1 MKSASKH
8 FVLLLTAV
16 AFLAGGSKK
25 PMRPDPSATLIG
37 PQGAA
42 GAGGGLNPTDVTTA
56 PDASGLQARTGDF
69 DANGQLR
76 GALDS
81 VYFDLNLSSLKA
93 PERAKLAAAKDYLA
107 KNPQYRLL
115 LEGHCDWRG
124 TAEYNLALG
133 DRRANE
139 AKKYLLS
146 LGVTADKIE
155 TVSKGSEEAQKTG
168 GDEAWKKD
176 RRVDLVVLKSP

>member
-1 MKSASKH
+1 MKSVSKQ
-8 FVLLLTAV
+8 FVLLLAAV
-16 AFLAGGSKK
+16 AFLAGCSKK
-25 PMRPDPSATLIG
+25 PVRPDPSATLIG

-42 GAGGGLNPTDVTTA
+42 GAGGLNPTDVATA
-56 PDASGLQARTGDF
+56 PDASGLQGRTGDF

-76 GALDS
+76 GVLEP
-81 VYFDLNLSSLKA
+81 VYFEFNLSSLKA
-93 PERAKLAAAKDYLA
+93 SERAKLQAAKDYLA
-107 KNPQYRLL
+107 KNQGNRIL

-124 TAEYNLALG
+124 TAEYNLGLG

-139 AKKYLLS
+139 AKKYLLT

-176 RRVDLVVLKSP
+176 RRVDLVVLKQ

>member
-1 MKSASKH
+1 MKSASKQ
-8 FVLLLTAV
+8 FFLLLSAV
-16 AFLAGGSKK
+16 AFLAGCSKK
-25 PMRPDPSATLIG
+25 PVRPDPSATLIG
-37 PQGAA
+37 PQGAG
-42 GAGGGLNPTDVTTA
+42 GAGGGLNPTDVATA
-56 PDASGLQARTGDF
+56 PDASGLQARSGDF

-93 PERAKLAAAKDYLA
+93 PERAKLQAAKDYLA
-107 KNPQYRLL
+107 KNPQNRLL

-146 LGVTADKIE
+146 LGVTADKVE
-155 TVSKGSEEAQKTG
+155 TLSKGSEEAQKTG
-168 GDEAWKKD
+168 GEETWKKD
-176 RRVDLVVLKSP
+176 RRVDLVVLKQ